1 LAAILFVIGLLAMV
15 SAGALVALLCVF
27 AAFGISRAIGW
38 VISRF
43 AAS

>member
-1 LAAILFVIGLLAMV
+1 MSMATILFVIGLLAMV
-15 SAGALVALLCVF
+15 SAGALVALLCVL
-27 AAFGISRAIGW
+27 AAFGW